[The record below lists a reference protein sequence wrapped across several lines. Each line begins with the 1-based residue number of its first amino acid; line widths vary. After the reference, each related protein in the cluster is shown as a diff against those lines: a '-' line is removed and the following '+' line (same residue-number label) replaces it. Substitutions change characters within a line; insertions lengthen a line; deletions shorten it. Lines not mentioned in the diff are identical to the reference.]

1 MGQDEETLN
10 TEPPRK
16 DALDG
21 FTPMMTGL
29 RPRNLVRCPDVTLI
43 AGIPAPVD
51 AVNSRVHSKF
61 SPTFMFTKLL
71 VGPSVILE
79 PEQAE
84 PLTMVTES

>member
-29 RPRNLVRCPDVTLI
+29 RPRNLVRCPDVTFI
-43 AGIPAPVD
+43 AGIPASID
-51 AVNSRVHSKF
+51 AVNSRVHWKF
-61 SPTFMFTKLL
+61 SPTFIFTNWLL
-71 VGPSVILE
+71 GPSIILE

-84 PLTMVTES
+84 PLTMATES